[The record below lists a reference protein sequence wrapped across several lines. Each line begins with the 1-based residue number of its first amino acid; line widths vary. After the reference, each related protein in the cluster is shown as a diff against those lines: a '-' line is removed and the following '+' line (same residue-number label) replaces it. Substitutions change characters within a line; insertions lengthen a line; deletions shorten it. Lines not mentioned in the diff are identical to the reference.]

1 MRYAVSCQAN
11 YTQHVVGTR
20 AGVPSAGWP
29 ASSGTIVANPRRRRG
44 AKVASIR
51 SVGSTSSNP
60 SPCWLP
66 LDTGCSDH
74 TYSLLSPKAREP
86 RNTPKPRKHGIT
98 VGGFVF
104 VCSACSVVKSGIA
117 TQAQDHLPNGVGL
130 LHQVTDH
137 DLW

>member
-1 MRYAVSCQAN
+1 VVSCQAKSKPHAMG
-11 YTQHVVGTR
+11 TPAVVLS
-20 AGVPSAGWP
+20 VCWPS
-29 ASSGTIVANPRRRRG
+29 SSGTIVANPRLRR
-44 AKVASIR
+44 VAAIASFRCVGWHSSI
-51 SVGSTSSNP
+51 P